1 MKKKISVLIMAFVLA
16 VAFSA
21 IGVFADTTATTQQ
34 PGTAKD
40 GNELTIETTAMNLIT
55 QVKAGKYKLVS
66 TPTLHKW
73 VTKGTKMVLIDTMPA
88 DSFTKG
94 HISGAVNAVVPM
106 TTKEFTSAQ
115 KKALLKAAGK
125 NKKARIVVYC
135 GFVRCP
141 RSDIGAAYLV
151 KKGYTKV
158 YRQPGGLVAWQ
169 DAGYE
174 LVASK

>member
-21 IGVFADTTATTQQ
+21 IGVFADSATF
-34 PGTAKD
+34 GTAKPD
-40 GNELTIETTAMNLIT
+40 GNEQKIETAAMNLVT
-55 QVKAGKYKLVS
+55 QTKAGKYKLVN
-66 TPTLHKW
+66 TATLHKW

-88 DSFTKG
+88 DSFAKQ
-94 HISGAVNAVVPM
+94 HIPGAVNVTVPM

-115 KKALLKAAGK
+115 KKALIKAAGK

-135 GFVRCP
+135 GFVGCP
-141 RSDIGAAYLV
+141 RSDYGAAYLV
-151 KKGYTKV
+151 KKGYKKV
-158 YRQPGGLVAWQ
+158 YRQPGGLAAWL